1 MERERRW
8 RRLYCMSTIQPS
20 GPRATPA
27 PLRFEPH
34 FEVPERDE
42 ARTTTDMNAIFHKIQ
57 QKVFEDTGHAYRGVH
72 AKSHGILRG
81 ELHVAPNLPTALAQ
95 GVFAKCHTYP
105 LVMRLSTVPG
115 DILDD
120 AVSTPR
126 AIALKIIGVEGAR
139 LPSSENDITQDFIF
153 VNGPAFG
160 APTAHAFAKNLKLV
174 AATTDKA
181 PGLKK
186 MLSAVF
192 RGAEKVSEA
201 LGHESSTLLSLGGH
215 PETNPLGDTYYS
227 QTPFLYGDY
236 AVKLSLAP
244 VSPALV
250 ALKKAPV
257 DLKGKP
263 NGLREA
269 LLAHFAVQGG
279 DWELRV
285 QFCTDLKTMPIE
297 DASKVW
303 PEDVSPF
310 ITVGRI
316 RVDSQTAWSPARSA
330 AVDDGMAF
338 NPWHGL
344 AAHRPLGSVNRVRKM
359 VYETAAR
366 FRAERDGVSVA
377 EPRNLDNFPKE

>member
-1 MERERRW
+1 
-8 RRLYCMSTIQPS
+8 MSTTPPP
-20 GPRATPA
+20 GAGATPA

-34 FEVPERDE
+34 FEAPEKNE
-42 ARTTTDMNAIFHKIQ
+42 AQTTVDMNEIFHKIQ
-57 QKVFEDTGHAYRGVH
+57 QKVFDDTGHAYRGVH

-81 ELHVAPNLPTALAQ
+81 ELHVAPNLPPLLAQ
-95 GVFAKCHTYP
+95 GVFARCRTYP
-105 LVMRLSTVPG
+105 VVMRLSTVPG

-126 AIALKIIGVEGAR
+126 AIAMKIVGVEGAR
-139 LPSSENDITQDFIF
+139 LPSSENDVTQDFIF

-186 MLSAVF
+186 VISAVF

-201 LGHESSTLLSLGGH
+201 LGHESSTLSSLGGH
-215 PETNPLGDTYYS
+215 PETHPLGDTYYS

-236 AVKLSLAP
+236 AVKFSLAP
-244 VSPALV
+244 LSPALV
-250 ALKKAPV
+250 ALRKAPV

-263 NGLREA
+263 NGLRDA
-269 LLAHFAVQGG
+269 LLTYFTVHGG
-279 DWELRV
+279 EWELRL
-285 QFCTDLKTMPIE
+285 QFCTDLDAMPIE

-310 ITVGRI
+310 VTVGRV
-316 RVDSQTAWSPARSA
+316 RVDPQTAWSPERST

-338 NPWHGL
+338 SPWHGL
-344 AAHRPLGSVNRVRKM
+344 AAHRPLGSVNRVRKV

-366 FRAERDGVSVA
+366 FRAERYGVSLL
-377 EPRNLDNFPKE
+377 EPRTLDNFPK

>member
-1 MERERRW
+1 MND
-8 RRLYCMSTIQPS
+8 TPAP
-20 GPRATPA
+20 GATAKSA

-34 FEVPERDE
+34 YETPEKGE
-42 ARTTTDMNAIFHKIQ
+42 AQTTDDMSETFRKIQ

-81 ELHVAPNLPTALAQ
+81 ELHVAPNLQPMLAQ
-95 GVFAKCHTYP
+95 GIFARCRTYP

-126 AIALKIIGVEGAR
+126 AVALKIIGVEGAR
-139 LPSSENDITQDFIF
+139 LPGSENDVTQDFILI
-153 VNGPAFG
+153 NGPAFG
-160 APTAHAFAKNLKLV
+160 TPTAHAFAKNLKLV

-186 MLSAVF
+186 VISAVF
-192 RGAEKVSEA
+192 RGAEKLSEA

-215 PETNPLGDTYYS
+215 PETHPLGDTYYS

-236 AVKLSLAP
+236 AVKFALAP
-244 VSPALV
+244 VSPRLTALR
-250 ALKKAPV
+250 KAPV

-263 NGLREA
+263 NGLRDA
-269 LLAHFAVQGG
+269 LVSHFAANGG

-285 QFCTDLKTMPIE
+285 QFCTDLQAMPIE

-303 PEDVSPF
+303 PEDRSPF
-310 ITVGRI
+310 ITVGRV
-316 RVDSQTAWSPARSA
+316 RADPQTAWSPERSA
-330 AVDDGMAF
+330 AVDDAMAF

-344 AAHRPLGSVNRVRKM
+344 AAHRPLGSVNRVRKV

-366 FRAERDGVSVA
+366 FRAERDRVNLA
-377 EPRNLDNFPKE
+377 EPRSLNNFPK

>member
-1 MERERRW
+1 
-8 RRLYCMSTIQPS
+8 MSMPN
-20 GPRATPA
+20 PA

-34 FEVPERDE
+34 YEVAEKDE
-42 ARTTTDMNAIFHKIQ
+42 ARTIADMNGIFHKIQ
-57 QKVFEDTGHAYRGVH
+57 QKVFEDMGHAHRGVH

-81 ELHVAPNLPTALAQ
+81 ELHVVPNLPPALAQ
-95 GVFAKCHTYP
+95 GIFARCRSYP
-105 LVMRLSTVPG
+105 LIMRLSTVPG

-126 AIALKIIGVEGAR
+126 GVAIKVIGVEGER
-139 LPSSENDITQDFIF
+139 LPSSENDVTQDFVL

-160 APTAHAFAKNLKLV
+160 APTAHKFQQNLKLV

-186 MLSAVF
+186 VLSAVF

-201 LGHESSTLLSLGGH
+201 LGHESATLKSLGGH
-215 PETNPLGDTYYS
+215 PETHPLGDTYYS
-227 QTPFLYGDY
+227 QTPYLYGDSM
-236 AVKLSLAP
+236 VKFALAP
-244 VSPALV
+244 VSRTLV
-250 ALKKAPV
+250 GLRNAPV
-257 DLKGKP
+257 DLRGRP
-263 NGLREA
+263 NGLRDA
-269 LLAHFAVQGG
+269 VQTHFSSQGG

-316 RVDSQTAWSPARSA
+316 RVDPQTAWSEERSK
-330 AVDDGMAF
+330 AVNDRMSF

-344 AAHRPLGSVNRVRKM
+344 AAHRPLGSVNRVRKV

-366 FRAERDGVSVA
+366 FRAEREGVSVT
-377 EPRNLDNFPKE
+377 EPRSLEGFPR

>member
-1 MERERRW
+1 MNTTTPPGA
-8 RRLYCMSTIQPS
+8 S
-20 GPRATPA
+20 ANPA

-34 FEVPERDE
+34 FEAPEKDE
-42 ARTTTDMNAIFHKIQ
+42 AQTTAAMNETFHKIQ
-57 QKVFEDTGHAYRGVH
+57 KKVFDDTGHAYRGVH

-81 ELHVAPNLPTALAQ
+81 ELHVAPNLPSVLAQ
-95 GVFAKCHTYP
+95 GVFAQCRSYP
-105 LVMRLSTVPG
+105 VVLRLSTVPG

-120 AVSTPR
+120 AISTPR

-139 LPSSENDITQDFIF
+139 LPSSENDVTQDIIF

-186 MLSAVF
+186 VLSAVF
-192 RGAEKVSEA
+192 RGAEKISEA

-215 PETNPLGDTYYS
+215 PETHPLGDTYYS
-227 QTPFLYGDY
+227 QTPFLYGDN
-236 AVKLSLAP
+236 AVKISLAP
-244 VSPALV
+244 ASPQLL
-250 ALKKAPV
+250 ALKRAPV

-269 LLAHFAVQGG
+269 LLAHFALYGG
-279 DWELRV
+279 DWDVRV
-285 QFCTDLKTMPIE
+285 QFCTDLKTTPIE

-310 ITVGRI
+310 ITVGQI
-316 RVDSQTAWSPARSA
+316 RVDPQTSWSIERSA
-330 AVDDGMAF
+330 AVDDGMSF
-338 NPWHGL
+338 SPWHGL
-344 AAHRPLGSVNRVRKM
+344 ATHRPLGSVNRVRK
-359 VYETAAR
+359 VIYETAAR
-366 FRAERDGVSVA
+366 FRAERDRISLV
-377 EPRNLDNFPKE
+377 EPRSLDNFPK